1 MDKKKYKT
9 ETRVKSSLPWGFYV
23 FKYIPGRTLN
33 PKGGHLFANIIRGE
47 ERGGWEEEAREKEK
61 KKQQATTK
69 ETKREKNNVKKHR
82 GKPTK
87 KEKTKKYRK
96 K

>member
-1 MDKKKYKT
+1 MNKKKYKT
-9 ETRVKSSLPWGFYV
+9 ETRVKSSLTWGFYV

-69 ETKREKNNVKKHR
+69 ETKKEKTMLKNIGANQQ
-82 GKPTK
+82 K
-87 KEKTKKYRK
+87 KEKTKKI
-96 K
+96 